1 MKTAEF
7 SGNPGMATA
16 GSGDTL
22 TGITLALLAR
32 GYDATTAARIAV
44 YIHGLA
50 GDIAAEKQSQTA
62 LTAGYI
68 IDALPSAWKI
78 IEQ

>member
-1 MKTAEF
+1 
-7 SGNPGMATA
+7 MATG

-22 TGITLALLAR
+22 TGVAVALLAR
-32 GYDATTAARIAV
+32 GYDSTTAARIAV

-50 GDIAAEKQSQTA
+50 GDIAAVKYSETA
-62 LTAGYI
+62 LTAGDI

-78 IEQ
+78 IEQCYQE